1 MLICSV
7 SMNLSSF
14 CTGVNTVLRYIAR
27 TTSVSSFYGENAI
40 QAARVDEWLEYAP
53 LILSGSESE
62 AACSFLDGY
71 LASRTFLVGHGLTV
85 ADIVVWSNLR
95 GAGQRWESLR
105 RSRKYQNLVR
115 WFNSV
120 AVDYALEEV
129 TSVYVGKRAI
139 GKSPAPCLKEKMPG
153 LKNTSGHE
161 IDLPG
166 AKVGEV
172 CVRFAPEPSGYLHI
186 GHAKAALL
194 NQYFADRYKGRLLVR
209 FDDTNPS
216 KESSEFVE
224 NVLKDIETLGVK
236 YDAVTYT
243 SDYFPKL
250 MEMAECLIKQ
260 GKAYVDDTPK
270 DKMNTERRDGVES
283 KCRNSTVEEN
293 LLLWSEMVNGTKRGT
308 QCCVRGKLDMQDP
321 NKSLRDPVYYRCNP
335 DPHHRVGSKYKVYP
349 TYDFACPFVDA
360 LQGVT
365 HALRSSEYHD
375 RNAQYYRILQ
385 DMGLRRVE
393 PYEFSRLNM
402 VYTVLS
408 KRTLRWFVQNKKV
421 EDWTDARFPTIQG
434 VLRRG
439 LKVEA
444 LIQFILEQGAS
455 KNLNL
460 MEWDKLW
467 TINKKIIDPACG
479 RHTAVL
485 KDKSVPLTLTNGPAV
500 PFIRIL
506 PRHKKCEG
514 AGNKAITFANRIWLE
529 YADASA
535 ITVGEEVTLMDWGNA
550 IIKEIKI
557 DDGTITQ
564 LVGELHPDGSVKM
577 TKLKLTWLSDIE
589 DLVSL
594 SLVDFDYLI
603 INKKLELGEDDKPG
617 GEKFLEN
624 LNPCTRREA
633 LALGDPNM
641 RNIKRGEVV
650 QLERKGYYRCDVPF
664 VGSSKPV
671 MLFAT
676 EVHVDCFWSLA
687 STSYVG

>member
-1 MLICSV
+1 MEVKLAFPQDRPPLSIISAAKIAGVSV
-7 SMNLSSF
+7 IIDPTLASGSVPTLHFSSGDF
-14 CTGVNTVLRYIAR
+14 IHGVNTILRYIAR
-27 TTSVSSFYGENAI
+27 AASVSSFYGQDDI
-40 QAARVDEWLEYAP
+40 QAAQVDQWLEYAP
-53 LILSGSESE
+53 LILSGSEFE

-71 LASRTFLVGHGLTV
+71 LATRTFLVGYGLSI
-85 ADIVVWSNLR
+85 ADIAVWSNLT
-95 GAGQRWESLR
+95 GTGQRWESLR
-105 RSRKYQNLVR
+105 RSKKYQSLVR

-120 AVDYALEEV
+120 AADYGDALDEV
-129 TSVYVGKRAI
+129 TSAYVGKRGI
-139 GKSPAPCLKEKMPG
+139 GKSPAPSLKEKMPG
-153 LKNTSGHE
+153 LKENTSGHE

-166 AKVGEV
+166 AKVGE
-172 CVRFAPEPSGYLHI
+172 
-186 GHAKAALL
+186 
-194 NQYFADRYKGRLLVR
+194 
-209 FDDTNPS
+209 
-216 KESSEFVE
+216 ESNEFVE

-236 YDAVTYT
+236 YDVVTYT

-250 MEMAECLIKQ
+250 MEMAESLIKQ
-260 GKAYVDDTPK
+260 GKAYIDDTPK
-270 DKMNTERRDGVES
+270 EQMRSERMDGVES

-293 LLLWSEMVNGTKRGT
+293 LSLWKEMVNGTRRGT

-360 LQGVT
+360 LEGVT

-393 PYEFSRLNM
+393 IYEFSRLNM

-408 KRTLRWFVQNKKV
+408 KRKLLWFVQNNMV
-421 EDWTDARFPTIQG
+421 EDWTDARFPTVQG
-434 VLRRG
+434 IVRRG
-439 LKVEA
+439 LKIEA

-467 TINKKIIDPACG
+467 TINKKIVDPICG

-485 KDKSVPLTLTNGPAV
+485 KEKCVLLTLSNGPEE
-500 PFIRIL
+500 PFVRIL
-506 PRHKKCEG
+506 PRHKKYEG
-514 AGNKAITFANRIWLE
+514 AGKKATTFANRIWLE
-529 YADASA
+529 YADASV
-535 ITVGEEVTLMDWGNA
+535 ISVGEEVTLMDWGNA
-550 IIKEIKI
+550 IIREIKT
-557 DDGTITQ
+557 DNGTITQ
-564 LVGELHPDGSVKM
+564 LVGELHLEGSVKM

-594 SLVDFDYLI
+594 SLLEEDEDFLD
-603 INKKLELGEDDKPG
+603 
-617 GEKFLEN
+617 N

-641 RNIKRGEVV
+641 RNVKKGEVI

-664 VGSSKPV
+664 VRSSKPIV
-671 MLFAT
+671 LFAIP
-676 EVHVDCFWSLA
+676 DGRQK
-687 STSYVG
+687 STSIVTGA